1 MAEIVIG
8 VDGGTTAVKAVAFN
22 LSGDVVST
30 RRESVSVTYGDHGEA
45 EQDMNQIWE
54 AVATCIRSVA
64 DVLDPAD
71 DVVAIGLTGQGD
83 GAWLVDE
90 KGTPVRPAAIWLDGR
105 ASQRAEQWNDD
116 GRAVRVFEVTGTKI
130 FGGLFPLLIEELL
143 ETDPQNTRR
152 AATHLNC
159 KDWIRFKLTG
169 ERLTDY
175 KEASRSYLDAATAEG
190 FSFPLAKDLGQTE
203 LLDLLPEIRRSE
215 EIGGYLTEEASRR
228 VGLPVGTPVGIGMLD
243 IAVTGVGLGGRL
255 MMETAG

>member
-175 KEASRSYLDAATAEG
+175 TEASRSYLDAATAEG

-215 EIGGYLTEEASRR
+215 EIGSYLTEEASRR
-228 VGLPVGTPVGIGMLD
+228 VGLPVGLSLIH
-243 IAVTGVGLGGRL
+243 I
-255 MMETAG
+255 

>member
-130 FGGLFPLLIEELL
+130 FGGLFP
-143 ETDPQNTRR
+143 
-152 AATHLNC
+152 
-159 KDWIRFKLTG
+159 FS
-169 ERLTDY
+169 
-175 KEASRSYLDAATAEG
+175 SRSYWKRIHRIPVVPPPTSIARTGSGSSSLGSALPITRRRLGHTWTRPRQKG
-190 FSFPLAKDLGQTE
+190 FPSPW
-203 LLDLLPEIRRSE
+203 PRI
-215 EIGGYLTEEASRR
+215 
-228 VGLPVGTPVGIGMLD
+228 
-243 IAVTGVGLGGRL
+243 
-255 MMETAG
+255 

>member
-175 KEASRSYLDAATAEG
+175 TEASRSYLDAATAEG
-190 FSFPLAKDLGQTE
+190 FSFPPGQGFRADGTA
-203 LLDLLPEIRRSE
+203 RSPPRDTSLRGDRWLSHR
-215 EIGGYLTEEASRR
+215 GGFPK
-228 VGLPVGTPVGIGMLD
+228 GGTPSRDSCRYRNARHRGDGGG
-243 IAVTGVGLGGRL
+243 TGGGS
-255 MMETAG
+255 